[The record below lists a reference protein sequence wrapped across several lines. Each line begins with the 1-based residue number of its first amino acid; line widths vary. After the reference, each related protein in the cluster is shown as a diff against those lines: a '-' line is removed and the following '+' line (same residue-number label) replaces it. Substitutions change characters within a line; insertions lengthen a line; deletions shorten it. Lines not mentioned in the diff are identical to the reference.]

1 MPQRI
6 KDVYGGSSWGL
17 SIEIFPPKTPQ
28 GDSALFETLDRLAV
42 YQPDFVSCTYGAG
55 GTTSKRT
62 VELCVEIQKRY
73 KIASTA
79 HFTCMGGTREEL
91 LNWLNFASDSGIGNI
106 MALRGDPPQG
116 QASFE
121 PVAGGFRYA
130 HELVSLIR
138 ETFAD
143 NGIGV
148 AGYPEK
154 HPEAE
159 SLEIDI
165 TRLREKVDK
174 GADAVF
180 TQLFF
185 GNDSFYK
192 FRDACGQA
200 GINVPIVPG
209 IMPITEFARI
219 KRITAMC
226 GALIPQELASR
237 LEAVQDDPDAQFEI
251 GVEHAIKQCR
261 ELVDAGV
268 PGIHFYALN
277 RSQACERILEAM
289 GRTAVL

>member
-1 MPQRI
+1 MPRRI
-6 KDVYGGSSWGL
+6 RDIYNGSTWGL
-17 SIEIFPPKTPQ
+17 SIEIFPPKTPE
-28 GDSALFETLDRLAV
+28 GDPGLFETLDRLAV
-42 YQPDFVSCTYGAG
+42 YEPAFISCTYGAG

-62 VELCVEIQKRY
+62 VELCVEIQRRY
-73 KIASTA
+73 EIASTA

-91 LNWLNFASDSGIGNI
+91 LNWLNFAHASGIGNI
-106 MALRGDPPQG
+106 MALRGDPPKG

-130 HELVSLIR
+130 HELVALIR
-138 ETFAD
+138 EAFAD
-143 NGIGV
+143 EGIGV

-159 SLEIDI
+159 NLELDI

-185 GNDSFYK
+185 ANESFYG
-192 FRDACGQA
+192 FRDACRKA
-200 GINVPIVPG
+200 GIAVPIVPG

-226 GALIPQELASR
+226 GAVIPADLAGR
-237 LEAVQDDPDAQFEI
+237 LEAVQGDPEAQFEI
-251 GVEHAIKQCR
+251 GVEHAIEQCR
-261 ELVDAGV
+261 QLLKADV

-277 RSQACERILEAM
+277 RSQACERILQAL
-289 GRTAVL
+289 GRTSVV